1 MRRCFFLGSRGSSE
15 EDKSRQGSF
24 SRAETCCL
32 GAEQEGEKVQ

>member
-1 MRRCFFLGSRGSSE
+1 MRRCFGGSRGSSE

-24 SRAETCCL
+24 SRAEACCL